1 MIIHRR
7 MPSLVLALKSRA
19 INWAAISVVVLA
31 FVGFTQSNPIVSD
44 PSDGQAA
51 PDSIIPMGYAPPALL
66 AGRGYYGDS
75 DEEATQ
81 VAKRNPHA
89 RLHEFEDESN
99 LPSYVERRSELPESR
114 YWNLLKALEEELAL
128 EAMSRQGPESD
139 EPIVNEA
146 APESDAHKVN
156 KRRRRYG
163 FWVTAINKMGQ
174 RNLKGFLGKHKN
186 IYNVYKRAPWASRD
200 KWHTV

>member
-7 MPSLVLALKSRA
+7 MPSLALAVKNKTS
-19 INWAAISVVVLA
+19 NWAAISVVVLV
-31 FVGFTQSNPIVSD
+31 FVGFTYSNPIESD
-44 PSDGQAA
+44 VQA
-51 PDSIIPMGYAPPALL
+51 PDSNIPVGYAPPAFL
-66 AGRGYYGDS
+66 ASHYPYP
-75 DEEATQ
+75 DEEAAE

-89 RLHEFEDESN
+89 MLQQFEDDSQV
-99 LPSYVERRSELPESR
+99 PTYVERRSELPESR

-128 EAMSRQGPESD
+128 EAMSRQGPEVD
-139 EPIVNEA
+139 ESVENEA
-146 APESDAHKVN
+146 VPESDAHKMD
-156 KRRRRYG
+156 KRGRRRYG

-200 KWHTV
+200 KWRPVQMQ

>member
-1 MIIHRR
+1 MHLPVCI
-7 MPSLVLALKSRA
+7 LGKLLALLILDLHSFLC
-19 INWAAISVVVLA
+19 IVV
-31 FVGFTQSNPIVSD
+31 
-44 PSDGQAA
+44 
-51 PDSIIPMGYAPPALL
+51 IIYFILYLLYHNFLFQIALL

-99 LPSYVERRSELPESR
+99 VPSYVERRSELPESR

-139 EPIVNEA
+139 GMLSVKN
-146 APESDAHKVN
+146 KV
-156 KRRRRYG
+156 
-163 FWVTAINKMGQ
+163 
-174 RNLKGFLGKHKN
+174 FLNRGSHLN
-186 IYNVYKRAPWASRD
+186 
-200 KWHTV
+200 